1 MSYQRKEWEK
11 RNKGKKG
18 HKKGQRFQEGNDRQ
32 DKGNDRQQAKQ
43 ALKRA
48 A

>member
-11 RNKGKKG
+11 RNKPHKGK
-18 HKKGQRFQEGNDRQ
+18 KKGQRFDEDNDRK
-32 DKGNDRQQAKQ
+32 DKGNDRQQTKA
-43 ALKRA
+43 ALRKA